1 MKKSSKV
8 ELPTAL
14 TVTLVLA
21 GGGVTGSAE
30 EDEADGG

>member
-1 MKKSSKV
+1 MKK
-8 ELPTAL
+8 TAL
-14 TVTLVLA
+14 TVSFVLA